1 MIRIIKPYLKY
12 RNVNKKFKKIFKT
25 GFFTKGEYVN
35 QFQNDLCN
43 YLKCKHVFLTTSATT
58 ALSLSL
64 EIINIKPGDEVIVSD
79 FSYPASANV
88 IENIGAIPIFVDV
101 DLETYNMCPKDLLS
115 KITPKTKAVMFVD
128 ALGNPSNIHSIK
140 TICEKN
146 NITLIEDAA
155 CALGSSEFGVK
166 NGNIA
171 DLTCFSFHPRK
182 LLTTGEGG
190 AITTNNK
197 KYSDLLKVKLNHGA
211 IYKNNKFDFIQPGYN
226 YRMTEFQSV
235 MGIES
240 LTKLDKVIQ
249 SRIKIKE
256 KYIKLLSPLGFT
268 PQKLQNEAYHNI
280 QSVIFKVPEL
290 IKRDDLILFLKKH
303 NIESTL
309 GTYCLSNTTYYKAK
323 YNKVQ
328 PNALYLEQNT
338 ITLPCYKGVNVKK
351 IVKKIEKFILN
362 NI

>member
-1 MIRIIKPYLKY
+1 MVRIIKPYLKY
-12 RNVNKKFKKIFKT
+12 KNVNKKFKKIFKT
-25 GFFTKGEYVN
+25 GFFTKGEYVD
-35 QFQNDLCN
+35 QFQNDLSN
-43 YLKCKHVFLTTSATT
+43 YIECKYSFLTTSATT

-64 EIINIKPGDEVIVSD
+64 EIINVKSGDEILVSD

-101 DLETYNMCPKDLLS
+101 DLETYNMCSKDLLS
-115 KITPKTKAVMFVD
+115 KITPKSKAVMFVD

-140 TICEKN
+140 KICKEN
-146 NITLIEDAA
+146 NLCLIEDAA
-155 CALGSSEFGVK
+155 CALGSSEFGIK

-211 IYKNNKFDFIQPGYN
+211 VYEDNKLDFIQPGYN
-226 YRMTEFQSV
+226 YRMTEFQAV

-240 LTKLDKVIQ
+240 LKNLDKVIK
-249 SRIKIKE
+249 SRKKIQK
-256 KYIKLLSPLGFT
+256 KYNELLSPWGFI
-268 PQKLQNEAYHNI
+268 PQKLQHGAFHNT
-280 QSVIFKVPEL
+280 QSVLFKVPEH
-290 IKRDDLILFLKKH
+290 IKRDNLILFLKKH

-309 GTYCLSNTTYYKAK
+309 GTYCLSNTTYYKTK
-323 YNKVQ
+323 YNKTQ

-338 ITLPCYKGVNVKK
+338 ITLPCYKGVNVNK

>member
-1 MIRIIKPYLKY
+1 MVRIIKPYLKY

-43 YLKCKHVFLTTSATT
+43 YLECKYAFLTTSATT

-64 EIINIKPGDEVIVSD
+64 EIINIKSGDEVIVSD

-88 IENIGAIPIFVDV
+88 IENIGAIPVFVDV

-115 KITPKTKAVMFVD
+115 KITSKTKAVMFVD

-140 TICEKN
+140 TICKKN
-146 NITLIEDAA
+146 DIILIEDAA

-240 LTKLDKVIQ
+240 LTKLDKVIR

-268 PQKLQNEAYHNI
+268 PQKLQNGAYHNI

-290 IKRDDLILFLKKH
+290 VKRDDLILFLKKH

-328 PNALYLEQNT
+328 SNALYLEQNT

>member
-12 RNVNKKFKKIFKT
+12 RNVNRKFKKIFKT
-25 GFFTKGEYVN
+25 GLFTKGKYVD

-43 YLKCKHVFLTTSATT
+43 YIGCQHAFLTTSATT

-79 FSYPASANV
+79 FSFPASANV

-101 DLETYNMCPKDLLS
+101 DLETYNMCPKDLLL
-115 KITPKTKAVMFVD
+115 KITSKTKAVMFVD

-140 TICEKN
+140 TICKKN
-146 NITLIEDAA
+146 NIILIEDAA

-197 KYSDLLKVKLNHGA
+197 KYSDLLKIKLNHGA

-240 LTKLDKVIQ
+240 LTKLNKVIQ

-268 PQKLQNEAYHNI
+268 PQKLQDGVHHNI
-280 QSVIFKVPEL
+280 QSIIFKVPKL

-309 GTYCLSNTTYYKAK
+309 GTYCLSNTTYYKTK

-328 PNALYLEQNT
+328 SNALYLEQNT

>member
-12 RNVNKKFKKIFKT
+12 RNVNRKFKEIFKT
-25 GFFTKGEYVN
+25 GFFTKGKYVN

-43 YLKCKHVFLTTSATT
+43 YLECKYAFLTTSATT

-115 KITPKTKAVMFVD
+115 KITSKTKAVMFVD

-146 NITLIEDAA
+146 NIILIEDAA
-155 CALGSSEFGVK
+155 CALGSSEFGIK

-290 IKRDDLILFLKKH
+290 VKRDDLILFLKKH

-309 GTYCLSNTTYYKAK
+309 GTYCLSNTTYYKTK

-328 PNALYLEQNT
+328 SNALYLEQNT

>member
-12 RNVNKKFKKIFKT
+12 KNVNRKFRKIFKT
-25 GFFTKGEYVN
+25 GFFTKGEYVD

-43 YLKCKHVFLTTSATT
+43 YLECEHAFLTTSATT

-64 EIINIKPGDEVIVSD
+64 EIIDVKPGDEILVSD

-88 IENIGAIPIFVDV
+88 IENMGAIPIFVDV

-115 KITPKTKAVMFVD
+115 KITPKSKAVMFVD
-128 ALGNPSNIHSIK
+128 ALGNPSNIHFIK
-140 TICEKN
+140 KVCEKN
-146 NITLIEDAA
+146 NLCLIEDAA
-155 CALGSSEFGVK
+155 CALGSSEFGIK

-211 IYKNNKFDFIQPGYN
+211 VYKDNKFDFIQPGYN
-226 YRMTEFQSV
+226 YRMTEFQAV

-240 LTKLDKVIQ
+240 LKKLDSVIK

-256 KYIKLLSPLGFT
+256 EYKKLLSPWDFISQEILFG
-268 PQKLQNEAYHNI
+268 ASHNV
-280 QSVIFKVPEL
+280 QSVLFKVPES
-290 IKRDDLILFLKKH
+290 IKRNKLILFLKKH

-309 GTYCLSNTTYYKAK
+309 GTYCLSNTTYYKTK

-338 ITLPCYKGVNVKK
+338 ITLPCYEGVNVKK
-351 IVKKIEKFILN
+351 IVKKIEEFILN

>member
-12 RNVNKKFKKIFKT
+12 RNVNRKFKEIFKT
-25 GFFTKGEYVN
+25 GFFTKGKYVN

-43 YLKCKHVFLTTSATT
+43 YLECKYAFLTTSATT

-115 KITPKTKAVMFVD
+115 KITSKTKAVMFVD

-146 NITLIEDAA
+146 NIILIEDAA
-155 CALGSSEFGVK
+155 CALGSSEFGIK

-280 QSVIFKVPEL
+280 QSIIFKVPEL
-290 IKRDDLILFLKKH
+290 VKRDDLILFLKKH

-309 GTYCLSNTTYYKAK
+309 GTYCLSNTTYYKTK

-328 PNALYLEQNT
+328 SNALYLEQNT

>member
-1 MIRIIKPYLKY
+1 MIRIIKPYLEYKDI
-12 RNVNKKFKKIFKT
+12 NKKFKEIFKS
-25 GFFTKGEYVN
+25 GFFTKGKYVE
-35 QFQNDLCN
+35 QFQNDLKDYLGCN
-43 YLKCKHVFLTTSATT
+43 YTFLTTSATT

-64 EIINIKPGDEVIVSD
+64 EVLNIKPGDEVLVSD

-101 DLETYNMCPKDLLS
+101 DIETYNMSSKDLLS
-115 KITPKTKAVMFVD
+115 KITPKSKAVIFVD
-128 ALGNPSNIHSIK
+128 ALGNPSNIHNIK
-140 TICEKN
+140 NICNKN
-146 NITLIEDAA
+146 NLYLIEDAA
-155 CALGSSEFGVK
+155 CSLGSDEFGVK

-211 IYKNNKFDFIQPGYN
+211 IYKNNEFDFIQPGYN
-226 YRMTEFQSV
+226 YRMTELQAV

-240 LTKLDKVIQ
+240 LKKLDSVIK
-249 SRIKIKE
+249 SRKKIKN
-256 KYIKLLSPLGFT
+256 KYIKLLSPLGFI
-268 PQKLQNEAYHNI
+268 PQKLSHGAFHNI
-280 QSVIFKVPEL
+280 QSVLFKVPKTL
-290 IKRDDLILFLKKH
+290 KRNDLISFLKSH

-309 GTYCLSNTTYYKAK
+309 GTYCLSNTTYYKNK
-323 YNKVQ
+323 YNNVQ
-328 PNALYLEQNT
+328 KNSKFLEKNT
-338 ITLPCYKGVNVKK
+338 ITLPCYKGVDVEK
-351 IVKKIEKFILN
+351 IVKKIEEYLFK

>member
-12 RNVNKKFKKIFKT
+12 RNINRKFRKIFKT
-25 GFFTKGEYVN
+25 GFFTKGEYVE
-35 QFQNDLCN
+35 QFQNDLKN
-43 YLKCKHVFLTTSATT
+43 YIECDYSFLTTSATT

-64 EIINIKPGDEVIVSD
+64 EIINIQPGDEVLVSD

-88 IENIGAIPIFVDV
+88 IENMGAVPIFVDV
-101 DLETYNMCPKDLLS
+101 NLKTYNMDTKDLIS
-115 KITPKTKAVMFVD
+115 KITPKSKAVMFVD

-140 TICEKN
+140 NICQGHN
-146 NITLIEDAA
+146 LPLIEDAA
-155 CALGSSEFGVK
+155 CALGSSEFNQK
-166 NGNIA
+166 NGSIA

-197 KYSDLLKVKLNHGA
+197 AYADLLKVKLNHGA
-211 IYKNNKFDFIQPGYN
+211 IYNNNKLDFIQPGYN
-226 YRMTEFQSV
+226 YRMTEFQAV

-240 LTKLDKVIQ
+240 LKKLNSVIF
-249 SRIKIKE
+249 SRNKIKNQ
-256 KYIKLLSPLGFT
+256 YINLLTPLGFT
-268 PQKLQNEAYHNI
+268 PQTLSFGAFHNI
-280 QSVIFKVPEL
+280 QSVIFQVPKD
-290 IKRDDLILFLKKH
+290 IKRDELILFLKKH

-309 GTYCLSNTTYYKAK
+309 GTYCLSNTTYYKTK

-338 ITLPCYKGVNVKK
+338 ITLPCYGGVNVKK
-351 IVKKIEKFILN
+351 ICKKIEKFILN